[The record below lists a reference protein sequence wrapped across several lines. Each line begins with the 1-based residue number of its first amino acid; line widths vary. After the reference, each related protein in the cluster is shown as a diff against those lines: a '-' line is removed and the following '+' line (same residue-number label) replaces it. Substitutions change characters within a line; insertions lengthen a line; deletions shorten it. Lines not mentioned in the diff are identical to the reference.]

1 MHRPLRKL
9 ELKALGSPA
18 DLRIGR
24 AKRARKVRRRFIAE
38 KYATLVDALYDGS
51 PSVHIQAQVRYEDG
65 RTGSVS
71 ADLRIADARTFPPA
85 AARRAA

>member
-1 MHRPLRKL
+1 
-9 ELKALGSPA
+9 
-18 DLRIGR
+18 
-24 AKRARKVRRRFIAE
+24 
-38 KYATLVDALYDGS
+38 
-51 PSVHIQAQVRYEDG
+51 VHIQAQVRYEDG